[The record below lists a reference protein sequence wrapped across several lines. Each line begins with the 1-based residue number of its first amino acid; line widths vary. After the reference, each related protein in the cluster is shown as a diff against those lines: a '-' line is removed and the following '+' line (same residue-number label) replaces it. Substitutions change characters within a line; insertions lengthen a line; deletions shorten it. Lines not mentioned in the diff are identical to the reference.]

1 MSRFVMCV
9 YLMGDYAT
17 NKSDH
22 PEESSYVEN
31 IRF

>member
-1 MSRFVMCV
+1 MSRFVMCI

-22 PEESSYVEN
+22 PEESYVEN